1 MLAKAW
7 LETQQ
12 GLACLHGS
20 CWSTDGKCLFHTA
33 SAYSFG
39 PEHYGLDMSTLERP
53 VLRSIYI
60 TVLAND
66 QRLPFPPLS
75 DDEALNTDD
84 SSTEEEGDKD
94 STKERGSSVRV
105 HIDLEGL
112 CERTAVVPLG
122 REGYFAQLAANQGK
136 LFFAEMEPMDP
147 VAELG
152 LDSTQGFDLHYFDL
166 KEREEKVYIADVRQY
181 ELSANGSHV
190 LLIKGSGKVIVTPA
204 GSAPGPEEQA
214 KGTLP
219 TDNLKVAVE
228 PHAEWAQ
235 ILAETYKL
243 YRDLFYA
250 SNLHAVDWPAQY
262 AKYKAYIP
270 HCAHRVDVTGLQCDL
285 VAEICAGHCYV
296 QGGDLGDDSDPPPQ
310 VGLLGCSYSVEQG
323 SYRIDKIFRPPN
335 WHAELRSPLA
345 EPGGK
350 HATLMNLYF
359 KTADFSRQQ

>member
-1 MLAKAW
+1 MR
-7 LETQQ
+7 
-12 GLACLHGS
+12 LHGS
-20 CWSTDGKCLFHTA
+20 CWSADGKCLFHTA

-53 VLRSIYI
+53 VLRSIYV

-75 DDEALNTDD
+75 DDEAPNQNEPTNDEDQKKTDN
-84 SSTEEEGDKD
+84 EKD
-94 STKERGSSVRV
+94 CSVSVR
-105 HIDLEGL
+105 IDLEGL
-112 CERTAVVPLG
+112 CDRTAVLPLG
-122 REGYFAQLAANQGK
+122 REGYFAQLSANLGQ
-136 LFFAEMEPMDP
+136 LFFAEMEPIEP

-152 LDSTQGFDLHYFDL
+152 LHSSQGFDLHYFDL
-166 KEREEKVYIADVRQY
+166 KEREENTYATNVQQY
-181 ELSANGSHV
+181 ELCAKGSH
-190 LLIKGSGKVIVTPA
+190 LLIVQSSGKVTVTPA

-219 TDNLKVAVE
+219 TDSLKVAVE

-250 SNLHAVDWPAQY
+250 SNLHGVDWSAQY
-262 AKYKAYIP
+262 AKYSEYVQ

-296 QGGDLGDDSDPPPQ
+296 QGGDLGNPSDPPPQ

-323 SYRIDKIFRPPN
+323 SYRIAKIFRSPN

-345 EPGGK
+345 EPGRK
-350 HATLMNLYF
+350 AQYLY
-359 KTADFSRQQ
+359 S